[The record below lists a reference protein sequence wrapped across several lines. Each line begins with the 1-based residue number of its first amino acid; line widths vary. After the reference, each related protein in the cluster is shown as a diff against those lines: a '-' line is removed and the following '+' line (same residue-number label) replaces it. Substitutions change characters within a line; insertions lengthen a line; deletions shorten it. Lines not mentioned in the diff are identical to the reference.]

1 MIPLEKKSVVLP
13 GAHAMKLILV
23 ILGVLVA
30 SAAHAQNAPWCL
42 QPSGDNSLHCVYA
55 TFQQC
60 LADRA
65 GNGFCIQNST
75 FQPSAP
81 SIRRR

>member
-1 MIPLEKKSVVLP
+1 
-13 GAHAMKLILV
+13 MKLIVV

-75 FQPSAP
+75 YQPSAP
-81 SIRRR
+81 SNQRR

>member
-1 MIPLEKKSVVLP
+1 
-13 GAHAMKLILV
+13 MKLILATF
-23 ILGVLVA
+23 GVLVA

-42 QPSGDNSLHCVYA
+42 QPSGDRSQQCIYA

-60 LADRA
+60 LADRG

-75 FQPSAP
+75 YQPSAP

>member
-1 MIPLEKKSVVLP
+1 
-13 GAHAMKLILV
+13 MKLNLV

-42 QPSGDNSLHCVYA
+42 QLSGDNSLHCVYA

-75 FQPSAP
+75 YQPSAP
-81 SIRRR
+81 SIQRR